1 MNRNRRRMAEFN
13 ARKSAEAMQLKPV
26 DRVEQALK
34 APNWRNRPDQV
45 SQCMPDIAI
54 YSAGHRSKGDRIT
67 CTGRQKSRARSIP
80 LVW

>member
-26 DRVEQALK
+26 DRLEQALK

-45 SQCMPDIAI
+45 SQCMPDVAI
-54 YSAGHRSKGDRIT
+54 YSAGYRKSKSVT
-67 CTGRQKSRARSIP
+67 AR
-80 LVW
+80 